1 MKAEE
6 PINTMYPKVKP
17 LALALVAAAAEQ
29 GATAEEFE
37 MACRKVR
44 AMITRRAAAIRISEF
59 QDAAIDPGA
68 PLFLDEETFFREKAL
83 QRGETE
89 GSVLVSLE
97 LRDAKTKEVIRSK
110 VSEEEAEHLRWHL
123 GF

>member
-37 MACRKVR
+37 MACQIVKVR
-44 AMITRRAAAIRISEF
+44 LAKKASAILLSEL
-59 QDAAIDPGA
+59 QGIAIDPGA
-68 PLFLDEETFFREKAL
+68 PVLLDEETFFREKAL
-83 QRGETE
+83 QRGE
-89 GSVLVSLE
+89 
-97 LRDAKTKEVIRSK
+97 A
-110 VSEEEAEHLRWHL
+110 EE
-123 GF
+123 